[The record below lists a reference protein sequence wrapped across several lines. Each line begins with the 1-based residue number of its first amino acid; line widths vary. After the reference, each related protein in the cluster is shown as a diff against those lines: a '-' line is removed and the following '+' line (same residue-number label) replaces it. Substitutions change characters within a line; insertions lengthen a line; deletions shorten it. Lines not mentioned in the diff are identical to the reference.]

1 MNPAIRQAL
10 RDGEQLGLR
19 YALQIPQV
27 AASGW
32 TGSRSG
38 RRAGTSIDFQ
48 DYREYQPGD
57 DLRFIDWGIF
67 ARSDRLTVK
76 LYREE
81 VIPHLD
87 LVLDGSRSMNLD
99 DSAKANAVAQLA
111 ALLATSASNAQCTQ
125 AVWLSGEGF
134 QRLANDALMPSAW
147 DKLELSSQRTPA
159 QSLEIMPPKFRRLGV
174 RGVCQRFAVAG
185 RADQLLRRLREGAA
199 ALFVIQL
206 LARDDANPPEH
217 GNLRVVDSETGD
229 ESEIYIDSSIAKQYT
244 DNLAQLQQSWADA
257 CRQWRADDHD
267 CGRKSLETS
276 LKELENIQL
285 IVALHVRNMKKQFN
299 VRLVG
304 TMPQRMRCPLIP
316 AFSPEGAEERLSVD
330 AKS

>member
-1 MNPAIRQAL
+1 MDATLRQAL

-57 DLRFIDWGIF
+57 DLRFIDWGIY
-67 ARSDRLTVK
+67 ARSDRLTIK

-87 LVLDGSRSMNLD
+87 LVLDGSRSMNLA
-99 DSAKANAVAQLA
+99 DSAKATATAELA
-111 ALLATSASNAQCTQ
+111 ALLAASAANAQCTQ

-134 QRLANDALMPSAW
+134 QRLANDALSPSAW
-147 DKLELSSQRTPA
+147 DRLEWSSNRTPE
-159 QSLEIMPPKFRRLGV
+159 QSFEIMPPKFRRLGV
-174 RGVCQRFAVAG
+174 RVFISDLLWPGEPI
-185 RADQLLRRLREGAA
+185 QLLRRLREGAA

-206 LARDDANPPEH
+206 LARDDATPPEH
-217 GNLRVVDSETGD
+217 GNLRVVDSETGA
-229 ESEIYIDSSIAKQYT
+229 ESEMYIDSAVAKQYA

-257 CRQWRADDHD
+257 CRQ
-267 CGRKSLETS
+267 CGAQMTTIVAEDLPTS
-276 LKELENIQL
+276 LKELESLQL
-285 IVALHVRNMKKQFN
+285 L
-299 VRLVG
+299 
-304 TMPQRMRCPLIP
+304 MP
-316 AFSPEGAEERLSVD
+316 A
-330 AKS
+330 